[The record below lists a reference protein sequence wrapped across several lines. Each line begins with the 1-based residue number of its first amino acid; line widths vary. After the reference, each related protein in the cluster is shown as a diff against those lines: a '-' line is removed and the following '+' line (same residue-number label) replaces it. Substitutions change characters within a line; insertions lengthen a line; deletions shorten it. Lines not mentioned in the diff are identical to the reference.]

1 LPMEGALP
9 LGMVESAEFSVM
21 HFQMAAGDTLV
32 LMSDG
37 VAEAQN
43 ERGDLFGFE
52 RINEL
57 LQKPITAA
65 EVAAAAQNF
74 GQEDDISVLSV
85 TRSTNL
91 KAVSV

>member
-1 LPMEGALP
+1 
-9 LGMVESAEFSVM
+9 
-21 HFQMAAGDTLV
+21 
-32 LMSDG
+32 MSDG

-57 LQKPITAA
+57 LQKPISAAELATAA
-65 EVAAAAQNF
+65 QRF

-85 TRSTNL
+85 VRTAQM
-91 KAVSV
+91 KAVPA